1 MLRGSLS
8 ANALF
13 HRRLDYLGT
22 PNYIAL
28 FCVSGLVS
36 LYCLR
41 FIVWPR
47 CKKLHHFVTKKRVEG
62 TLDQIDGIELEEM
75 LDHTMPRIDPE
86 TGEVLMGTGP
96 EEKVTETEAMI
107 RMLRDIKEEEEVQK
121 RKLMEDDNL
130 PVIGPDGK
138 PMLAHQAFDAFGNVL
153 GEEMKEGS
161 EERRLH
167 VTHHPRKRKGKPNRK
182 YYRQKIGCYREEA

>member
-28 FCVSGLVS
+28 FLCIGSCLLVLLKVHRLAEVQKAAS
-36 LYCLR
+36 LR
-41 FIVWPR
+41 H
-47 CKKLHHFVTKKRVEG
+47 KEKREG

-107 RMLRDIKEEEEVQK
+107 RSMLRDIKEEEEEQK

-153 GEEMKEGS
+153 GEEMKEGQ
-161 EERRLH
+161 R
-167 VTHHPRKRKGKPNRK
+167 G
-182 YYRQKIGCYREEA
+182 GCT